1 MTEQES
7 RLQKSVSPTPH
18 PLKRY
23 YRVDEV
29 AAYFAISVRTVYRLL
44 NEGDLRGCRIRGCV
58 RVSVEDMERFE
69 KALADVDM
77 A

>member
-29 AAYFAISVRTVYRLL
+29 AAYFAVSVRTVYRLL
-44 NEGDLRGCRIRGCV
+44 DEGDLQGCRIRGCV
-58 RVSVEDMERFE
+58 RVSAEEVRRFE
-69 KALADVDM
+69 EALAEAVLY
-77 A
+77 

>member
-7 RLQKSVSPTPH
+7 RLQKSSQTNQH

-29 AAYFAISVRTVYRLL
+29 AAYFSIGVRTVYRLL
-44 NEGDLRGCRIRGCV
+44 DEGDLQGCRIRGCV
-58 RVSVEDMERFE
+58 RVSAEEIQRYEEM
-69 KALADVDM
+69 LAEAVPY
-77 A
+77 